1 MLKEVNIDGIFIAP
15 FAADLFFAL
24 LIFFPLRVLF
34 DRQAIQRWVW
44 HRQLFDISVFVIIV
58 SIIGLVFG

>member
-24 LIFFPLRVLF
+24 LIFFPLRMFF

-58 SIIGLVFG
+58 SIIALVFG